1 MIRHAALFRL
11 HHPAGSQEEQAFLDA
26 LGSLA
31 AIPGV
36 TDFAIAREVS
46 PKNEFSHAVS
56 MTFVDQGAY
65 AGYNDHP
72 VHVAFV
78 RDRWVPEVAS
88 FMEHDTVALA

>member
-1 MIRHAALFRL
+1 
-11 HHPAGSQEEQAFLDA
+11 
-26 LGSLA
+26 
-31 AIPGV
+31 
-36 TDFAIAREVS
+36 
-46 PKNEFSHAVS
+46 
-56 MTFVDQGAY
+56 MTFADQGAY

>member
-11 HHPAGSQEEQAFLDA
+11 HHPAGSREEQAFLDA

-46 PKNEFSHAVS
+46 PKNE
-56 MTFVDQGAY
+56 
-65 AGYNDHP
+65 
-72 VHVAFV
+72 
-78 RDRWVPEVAS
+78 
-88 FMEHDTVALA
+88 LATRSP